1 MLWAMR
7 LLVPVLIAA
16 LFPLAA
22 APAQAKTV
30 FHATCGDLRGQ
41 RVDMDPDGRT
51 AKEEWKNEFYKTG
64 PPPEGQGTLE
74 FIAEEEGAD
83 HLIMKWSGPARSL
96 PIVFKSDTQIS
107 AADVDEFGIWMFT
120 LYYRAGKVLVTRQT
134 TNPGPG
140 AIGAILVGD
149 CAFEEK

>member
-1 MLWAMR
+1 MLRAMR

-51 AKEEWKNEFYKTG
+51 AKEDWKYEFYKQG
-64 PPPEGQGTLE
+64 PAPDGQGTLE

-83 HLIMKWSGPARSL
+83 HLIMKWTGPARSL
-96 PIVFKSDTQIS
+96 PIVFKSDSQIS
-107 AADVDEFGIWMFT
+107 AADVDEYGVWMFT
-120 LYYRAGKVLVTRQT
+120 LFYRAGKVLVTRQT
-134 TNPGPG
+134 TNPG
-140 AIGAILVGD
+140 AIGAILVGN